1 MKRHTSTALPSTR
14 SDGSPHLSKTASTPA
29 SSASNFNAGFDA
41 SRALFGQGLAA
52 AQTLL
57 AQMAQRQR
65 LRQSAIGGWTR
76 LLASAQHDAEQAQDA
91 QALTAVSS
99 NFVTSQW
106 ALVMEQMG
114 AQMSQWQENQIQWR
128 DQMRTGG
135 TQLAKRWLPQTLGQ
149 ISAPSATANSDAEP
163 PTAPAL
169 APLGQL
175 QDQWLAATQR
185 WIDVTQSA
193 QTH

>member
-1 MKRHTSTALPSTR
+1 MKRHTSTALPSAHP
-14 SDGSPHLSKTASTPA
+14 DGSQHLSKPPSTPA
-29 SSASNFNAGFDA
+29 PIASNFNGGFDA

-91 QALTAVSS
+91 QALMAVSS
-99 NFVTSQW
+99 SFVSSQW
-106 ALVMEQMG
+106 ALAMEQMG
-114 AQMSQWQENQIQWR
+114 AQMSQWLENQIQWR
-128 DQMRTGG
+128 DHMRTGS
-135 TQLAKRWLPQTLGQ
+135 TQMAKRWLPQTQGQ
-149 ISAPSATANSDAEP
+149 ISAPSPDDGSDAEP
-163 PTAPAL
+163 PTASAL